1 MKPHCNVIKDL
12 LPLYAED
19 MLSCESKTLV
29 SEHLSECADCK
40 RHSEELSRE
49 LTPACDND
57 SASIK
62 KVRSRLRKHRL
73 YTVLIAVLAMLTA
86 VAMILSY
93 VESLLPQIGIPGV
106 KMGLANIAVIFAL
119 FRFGWKEAAA
129 LSLVRVV
136 LVSLLFGSV
145 GAMLY
150 SLAGAVLSLAVMAL
164 LRRIDRFSTVG
175 ISVAGGVAH
184 NAGQILMAMLIL
196 QTKQLLG
203 YLPVLAVSGIAGG
216 VLTGLAAALL
226 IRRIPE

>member
-1 MKPHCNVIKDL
+1 MK
-12 LPLYAED
+12 
-19 MLSCESKTLV
+19 KTKRLV
-29 SEHLSECADCK
+29 L
-40 RHSEELSRE
+40 
-49 LTPACDND
+49 
-57 SASIK
+57 
-62 KVRSRLRKHRL
+62 
-73 YTVLIAVLAMLTA
+73 LAMLTA

-93 VESLLPQIGIPGV
+93 VESLLPSVGIPGV

-226 IRRIPE
+226 IRRILEF

>member
-1 MKPHCNVIKDL
+1 MK
-12 LPLYAED
+12 
-19 MLSCESKTLV
+19 KTKRLV
-29 SEHLSECADCK
+29 L
-40 RHSEELSRE
+40 
-49 LTPACDND
+49 
-57 SASIK
+57 
-62 KVRSRLRKHRL
+62 
-73 YTVLIAVLAMLTA
+73 LAMLTA
-86 VAMILSY
+86 VAMVLSY
-93 VESLLPQIGIPGV
+93 VESLLPSVGIPGV

-150 SLAGAVLSLAVMAL
+150 SFAGAVLSLAVMAL

-226 IRRIPE
+226 IRRIPEF

>member
-1 MKPHCNVIKDL
+1 MK
-12 LPLYAED
+12 
-19 MLSCESKTLV
+19 KTKRLV
-29 SEHLSECADCK
+29 L
-40 RHSEELSRE
+40 
-49 LTPACDND
+49 
-57 SASIK
+57 
-62 KVRSRLRKHRL
+62 
-73 YTVLIAVLAMLTA
+73 LAMLTA

-93 VESLLPQIGIPGV
+93 VESLLPSVGIPGV

-129 LSLVRVV
+129 LSLVRVL

-184 NAGQILMAMLIL
+184 NTGQILMAMLIL
-196 QTKQLLG
+196 QTKQLLV

>member
-1 MKPHCNVIKDL
+1 MK
-12 LPLYAED
+12 
-19 MLSCESKTLV
+19 KTKRLV
-29 SEHLSECADCK
+29 L
-40 RHSEELSRE
+40 
-49 LTPACDND
+49 
-57 SASIK
+57 
-62 KVRSRLRKHRL
+62 
-73 YTVLIAVLAMLTA
+73 LAMLTA

-93 VESLLPQIGIPGV
+93 VESLLPSIGIPGV

-119 FRFGWKEAAA
+119 FRFGWKEATA

-175 ISVAGGVAH
+175 VSVAGGVAH

-216 VLTGLAAALL
+216 VLTGLVAALL

>member
-1 MKPHCNVIKDL
+1 MK
-12 LPLYAED
+12 
-19 MLSCESKTLV
+19 KT
-29 SEHLSECADCK
+29 K
-40 RHSEELSRE
+40 R
-49 LTPACDND
+49 
-57 SASIK
+57 I
-62 KVRSRLRKHRL
+62 
-73 YTVLIAVLAMLTA
+73 VLLAMLTA

-93 VESLLPQIGIPGV
+93 VESLQPQIGIPGV

-129 LSLVRVV
+129 LSLVRVL

-196 QTKQLLG
+196 QTKQLLV

>member
-1 MKPHCNVIKDL
+1 MKGTKR
-12 LPLYAED
+12 
-19 MLSCESKTLV
+19 LV
-29 SEHLSECADCK
+29 L
-40 RHSEELSRE
+40 
-49 LTPACDND
+49 
-57 SASIK
+57 
-62 KVRSRLRKHRL
+62 
-73 YTVLIAVLAMLTA
+73 LAMLTA

-93 VESLLPQIGIPGV
+93 VESLLPSVGIPGV

-175 ISVAGGVAH
+175 VSVAGGVAH

-196 QTKQLLG
+196 QTKQLFG
-203 YLPVLAVSGIAGG
+203 YLPVLAASGIAGG

>member
-1 MKPHCNVIKDL
+1 MK
-12 LPLYAED
+12 
-19 MLSCESKTLV
+19 KTKRLV
-29 SEHLSECADCK
+29 L
-40 RHSEELSRE
+40 
-49 LTPACDND
+49 
-57 SASIK
+57 
-62 KVRSRLRKHRL
+62 
-73 YTVLIAVLAMLTA
+73 LAMLTA

-93 VESLLPQIGIPGV
+93 VESLLPSVGIPGV

-136 LVSLLFGSV
+136 LVSLLFGSF

-150 SLAGAVLSLAVMAL
+150 SLAGAVLSLAVMVL

-226 IRRIPE
+226 IRRIPEF

>member
-1 MKPHCNVIKDL
+1 MK
-12 LPLYAED
+12 
-19 MLSCESKTLV
+19 KTKRLV
-29 SEHLSECADCK
+29 L
-40 RHSEELSRE
+40 
-49 LTPACDND
+49 
-57 SASIK
+57 
-62 KVRSRLRKHRL
+62 
-73 YTVLIAVLAMLTA
+73 LAMLTA

-93 VESLLPQIGIPGV
+93 VESLLPSVGIPGV

-184 NAGQILMAMLIL
+184 NAGQILMAMIIL

-226 IRRIPE
+226 IRRIPEF

>member
-1 MKPHCNVIKDL
+1 MK
-12 LPLYAED
+12 
-19 MLSCESKTLV
+19 KTKRLV
-29 SEHLSECADCK
+29 L
-40 RHSEELSRE
+40 
-49 LTPACDND
+49 
-57 SASIK
+57 
-62 KVRSRLRKHRL
+62 
-73 YTVLIAVLAMLTA
+73 LAMLTA

-93 VESLLPQIGIPGV
+93 VESLLPSVGIPGV

-175 ISVAGGVAH
+175 ISIAGGVAH

-226 IRRIPE
+226 IRRIPEF

>member
-1 MKPHCNVIKDL
+1 MK
-12 LPLYAED
+12 
-19 MLSCESKTLV
+19 KTKRLV
-29 SEHLSECADCK
+29 L
-40 RHSEELSRE
+40 
-49 LTPACDND
+49 
-57 SASIK
+57 
-62 KVRSRLRKHRL
+62 
-73 YTVLIAVLAMLTA
+73 LAMLTA

-93 VESLLPQIGIPGV
+93 VESLLPSVGIPGV

-196 QTKQLLG
+196 QTKQLFG

-226 IRRIPE
+226 IRRIPEF

>member
-1 MKPHCNVIKDL
+1 MK
-12 LPLYAED
+12 
-19 MLSCESKTLV
+19 KTKRLV
-29 SEHLSECADCK
+29 L
-40 RHSEELSRE
+40 
-49 LTPACDND
+49 
-57 SASIK
+57 
-62 KVRSRLRKHRL
+62 
-73 YTVLIAVLAMLTA
+73 LAMLTA

-93 VESLLPQIGIPGV
+93 VESLLPSVGIPGV

-164 LRRIDRFSTVG
+164 LRRIERFSTVG

-226 IRRIPE
+226 IRRIPEF

>member
-1 MKPHCNVIKDL
+1 MK
-12 LPLYAED
+12 
-19 MLSCESKTLV
+19 KTKRLV
-29 SEHLSECADCK
+29 L
-40 RHSEELSRE
+40 
-49 LTPACDND
+49 
-57 SASIK
+57 
-62 KVRSRLRKHRL
+62 
-73 YTVLIAVLAMLTA
+73 LAMLTA

-93 VESLLPQIGIPGV
+93 VESLLPSVGIPGV

-216 VLTGLAAALL
+216 VLTGLAATLL
-226 IRRIPE
+226 IRRIPEF

>member
-1 MKPHCNVIKDL
+1 MK
-12 LPLYAED
+12 
-19 MLSCESKTLV
+19 KTKRLV
-29 SEHLSECADCK
+29 LF
-40 RHSEELSRE
+40 
-49 LTPACDND
+49 
-57 SASIK
+57 
-62 KVRSRLRKHRL
+62 
-73 YTVLIAVLAMLTA
+73 AMLTA

-93 VESLLPQIGIPGV
+93 VESLLPSVGIPGV

-226 IRRIPE
+226 IRRIPEF

>member
-1 MKPHCNVIKDL
+1 MK
-12 LPLYAED
+12 
-19 MLSCESKTLV
+19 KTKRLV
-29 SEHLSECADCK
+29 L
-40 RHSEELSRE
+40 
-49 LTPACDND
+49 
-57 SASIK
+57 
-62 KVRSRLRKHRL
+62 
-73 YTVLIAVLAMLTA
+73 LAMLTA

-93 VESLLPQIGIPGV
+93 VESLLPSVGIPGV

-164 LRRIDRFSTVG
+164 MRRIDRFSTVG

-226 IRRIPE
+226 IRRIPEF

>member
-1 MKPHCNVIKDL
+1 MK
-12 LPLYAED
+12 
-19 MLSCESKTLV
+19 KTKRLV
-29 SEHLSECADCK
+29 L
-40 RHSEELSRE
+40 
-49 LTPACDND
+49 
-57 SASIK
+57 
-62 KVRSRLRKHRL
+62 
-73 YTVLIAVLAMLTA
+73 LAMLTA

-93 VESLLPQIGIPGV
+93 AESLLPSVGIPGV

-226 IRRIPE
+226 IRRIPEF

>member
-1 MKPHCNVIKDL
+1 MK
-12 LPLYAED
+12 
-19 MLSCESKTLV
+19 KTKRLV
-29 SEHLSECADCK
+29 L
-40 RHSEELSRE
+40 
-49 LTPACDND
+49 
-57 SASIK
+57 
-62 KVRSRLRKHRL
+62 
-73 YTVLIAVLAMLTA
+73 LAMLTA

-93 VESLLPQIGIPGV
+93 VESLLPSVGIPGV

-150 SLAGAVLSLAVMAL
+150 SLAGAVLSLVVMAL

-175 ISVAGGVAH
+175 VSVAGGVAH

-216 VLTGLAAALL
+216 VLTGLTAALL

>member
-1 MKPHCNVIKDL
+1 MK
-12 LPLYAED
+12 
-19 MLSCESKTLV
+19 KTKRLV
-29 SEHLSECADCK
+29 L
-40 RHSEELSRE
+40 
-49 LTPACDND
+49 
-57 SASIK
+57 
-62 KVRSRLRKHRL
+62 
-73 YTVLIAVLAMLTA
+73 LAMLTA

-93 VESLLPQIGIPGV
+93 VESLLPSVGIPGV

-150 SLAGAVLSLAVMAL
+150 SIAGAVLSLAVMAL

-175 ISVAGGVAH
+175 VSVAGGVAH

-216 VLTGLAAALL
+216 VLTGLVAALL

>member
-1 MKPHCNVIKDL
+1 MK
-12 LPLYAED
+12 
-19 MLSCESKTLV
+19 KTKRLV
-29 SEHLSECADCK
+29 L
-40 RHSEELSRE
+40 
-49 LTPACDND
+49 
-57 SASIK
+57 
-62 KVRSRLRKHRL
+62 
-73 YTVLIAVLAMLTA
+73 LAMLTA

-93 VESLLPQIGIPGV
+93 VESLLPSVGIPGV

-119 FRFGWKEAAA
+119 FRFGLKEASA

-145 GAMLY
+145 GALLY

-226 IRRIPE
+226 IRRIPEF

>member
-1 MKPHCNVIKDL
+1 MK
-12 LPLYAED
+12 
-19 MLSCESKTLV
+19 KTKRLV
-29 SEHLSECADCK
+29 L
-40 RHSEELSRE
+40 
-49 LTPACDND
+49 
-57 SASIK
+57 
-62 KVRSRLRKHRL
+62 
-73 YTVLIAVLAMLTA
+73 LAMLTA

-93 VESLLPQIGIPGV
+93 VESLLPSVGIPGV

-129 LSLVRVV
+129 LSLVRVL

-196 QTKQLLG
+196 QTKQLLV

-226 IRRIPE
+226 IRRIPG

>member
-1 MKPHCNVIKDL
+1 MK
-12 LPLYAED
+12 
-19 MLSCESKTLV
+19 KTKRLV
-29 SEHLSECADCK
+29 L
-40 RHSEELSRE
+40 
-49 LTPACDND
+49 
-57 SASIK
+57 
-62 KVRSRLRKHRL
+62 
-73 YTVLIAVLAMLTA
+73 LAMLTA

-93 VESLLPQIGIPGV
+93 VESLLPSVGIPGV

-119 FRFGWKEAAA
+119 FRFGGKEAAA

-226 IRRIPE
+226 IRRIPEF

>member
-1 MKPHCNVIKDL
+1 MK
-12 LPLYAED
+12 
-19 MLSCESKTLV
+19 KTKRLV
-29 SEHLSECADCK
+29 L
-40 RHSEELSRE
+40 
-49 LTPACDND
+49 
-57 SASIK
+57 
-62 KVRSRLRKHRL
+62 
-73 YTVLIAVLAMLTA
+73 LAMLTA

-93 VESLLPQIGIPGV
+93 VESLLTQIGIPGV

-129 LSLVRVV
+129 LSLVRVL

-196 QTKQLLG
+196 QTKQLLV
-203 YLPVLAVSGIAGG
+203 YLQVLAVSGIAGG

>member
-1 MKPHCNVIKDL
+1 MKK
-12 LPLYAED
+12 
-19 MLSCESKTLV
+19 MKRLV
-29 SEHLSECADCK
+29 L
-40 RHSEELSRE
+40 
-49 LTPACDND
+49 
-57 SASIK
+57 
-62 KVRSRLRKHRL
+62 
-73 YTVLIAVLAMLTA
+73 LAMLTA

-93 VESLLPQIGIPGV
+93 VESLLPLVGIPGV

-203 YLPVLAVSGIAGG
+203 YLPVLAVAGIAGG

-226 IRRIPE
+226 IRRIPEF

>member
-1 MKPHCNVIKDL
+1 MKNTKR
-12 LPLYAED
+12 
-19 MLSCESKTLV
+19 LV
-29 SEHLSECADCK
+29 L
-40 RHSEELSRE
+40 
-49 LTPACDND
+49 
-57 SASIK
+57 
-62 KVRSRLRKHRL
+62 
-73 YTVLIAVLAMLTA
+73 LAMLTA

-93 VESLLPQIGIPGV
+93 VESLLPSVGIPGV

-175 ISVAGGVAH
+175 VSVAGGVAH

-196 QTKQLLG
+196 QTRQLLG
-203 YLPVLAVSGIAGG
+203 YLPVLAVAGIGG
-216 VLTGLAAALL
+216 GILTGLAAALL
-226 IRRIPE
+226 IRRIPEYEKK

>member
-1 MKPHCNVIKDL
+1 MK
-12 LPLYAED
+12 
-19 MLSCESKTLV
+19 KTKRLV
-29 SEHLSECADCK
+29 L
-40 RHSEELSRE
+40 
-49 LTPACDND
+49 
-57 SASIK
+57 
-62 KVRSRLRKHRL
+62 
-73 YTVLIAVLAMLTA
+73 LAMLTA

-93 VESLLPQIGIPGV
+93 VESLLPSVGIPGV

-129 LSLVRVV
+129 LSLVRVL

-175 ISVAGGVAH
+175 VSVAGGVAH

>member
-1 MKPHCNVIKDL
+1 MK
-12 LPLYAED
+12 
-19 MLSCESKTLV
+19 KTKRLV
-29 SEHLSECADCK
+29 L
-40 RHSEELSRE
+40 
-49 LTPACDND
+49 
-57 SASIK
+57 
-62 KVRSRLRKHRL
+62 
-73 YTVLIAVLAMLTA
+73 LAMLTA

-93 VESLLPQIGIPGV
+93 VESLLPSVGIPGV

-216 VLTGLAAALL
+216 VLPGLAAALL
-226 IRRIPE
+226 IRRIPEF